1 MNFEIFNETRGPPG
15 PPGTP
20 ALLNVN
26 SILLDS
32 SWTFV
37 WSGFDNGAQ
46 LEKTIFDKFDFA
58 IIEETEKTIHFT
70 GQIKF
75 IVPSGGISTQSRSL
89 TLSIVPPVSLQ
100 DLLPP
105 VKPDGPPTSQIGY
118 YPGCL
123 NAIVSS
129 VSDWHVQGSR
139 ISTATA
145 PDVLFVF
152 QMNVSSVNIT
162 TGSLELSWS
171 LIYQKA

>member
-32 SWTFV
+32 SWTFG
-37 WSGFDNGAQ
+37 WSGFDNDVQ
-46 LEKTIFDKFDFA
+46 IEKKFFDKFDYA

-75 IVPSGGISTQSRSL
+75 NIPSEGISTQSRSL

-123 NAIVSS
+123 NAIVS

-152 QMNVSSVNIT
+152 QMNVSSVNL
-162 TGSLELSWS
+162 TGSLELSWT